1 MSSGYGRSRHPL
13 SELPMSP
20 SLARMEADAHRASQ
34 TLTTS
39 PLNQQSDSPP
49 SLQVPKIYTGQSLT
63 LQQQHFHF
71 TFACRLGVN
80 VFNTSPKSHFNS
92 SMKSPGIRSPQT
104 EKMSKRSHMAA
115 LAIADR
121 YLKQCQYYSRQYC
134 TLRQHY
140 LRPSLESSPAALV
153 PSEKRSLTVFT
164 FKTWFA
170 LVEQQRKQKFW
181 DQQQR
186 SSRLSRSFCK
196 LRIWSLRSVREIS
209 SSAII
214 HKKLLDKHFFLWIS
228 RVRRRKF
235 CIARVTVASEFQART
250 RKTSSFSNWS
260 LVVRDSRRKHN
271 VVLLRR
277 QRLAFF
283 GVVFLRF

>member
-1 MSSGYGRSRHPL
+1 
-13 SELPMSP
+13 
-20 SLARMEADAHRASQ
+20 
-34 TLTTS
+34 
-39 PLNQQSDSPP
+39 
-49 SLQVPKIYTGQSLT
+49 
-63 LQQQHFHF
+63 
-71 TFACRLGVN
+71 
-80 VFNTSPKSHFNS
+80 
-92 SMKSPGIRSPQT
+92 MKSPGIRSPQT
-104 EKMSKRSHMAA
+104 EKMSKRSHIAA

-153 PSEKRSLTVFT
+153 PSKKRSLTVFT

-170 LVEQQRKQKFW
+170 LVGQQRKQKLW

-277 QRLAFF
+277 QRLAHRLYRTGFDSWHRVTVDSAARLNAAAVRHRFGEFVSNLSDCLAFRSLRLFF
-283 GVVFLRF
+283 VVGPC